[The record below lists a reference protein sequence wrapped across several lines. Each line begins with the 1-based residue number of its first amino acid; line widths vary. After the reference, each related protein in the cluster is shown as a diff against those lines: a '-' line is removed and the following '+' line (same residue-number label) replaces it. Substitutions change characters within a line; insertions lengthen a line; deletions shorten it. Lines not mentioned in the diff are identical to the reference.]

1 MNLGMV
7 GNLPKVVLDT
17 NILISA
23 LGFEGKP
30 NQVLRLALDR
40 KIQLVTSE
48 VLLVELQEVISK
60 KFPQLGSKLPLIMKR
75 IRKRSQIV
83 QPKESL
89 NISRDKDDNRVL
101 EAAIEGECTYI
112 ITGDK
117 DLLDLKQL
125 KNVKILTAEQFLS
138 KEII

>member
-48 VLLVELQEVISK
+48 ILLVELQEVISK

-75 IRKRSQIV
+75 IRKKSQIV

-117 DLLDLKQL
+117 DLLDLKQF

-138 KEII
+138 KEIS